1 MRTKDENKRRA
12 IRDAAIAECVE
23 SGLGGASIARIAE
36 RAKLSQGT
44 IYLYFAG
51 KDELLDEIFLEVK
64 REIHSRLMDA
74 ARSGDSAKA
83 AIKAMWFALFDHA
96 NERPLDF
103 AFAEHVSAARILDGR
118 ASPEIET
125 MSREI
130 AQVIVDAV
138 SDGTLIDLPT
148 ESLSAI
154 LSGPALQLARQAIV
168 QNEQPS
174 RDTLEAAFE
183 AIWRGI
189 AKS

>member
-1 MRTKDENKRRA
+1 MRTKDEKKRRA
-12 IRDAAIAECVE
+12 IRDAAIAVCVE

-44 IYLYFAG
+44 IYLYFPG
-51 KDELLDEIFLEVK
+51 KDELLDEVFLEVK

-74 ARSGDSAKA
+74 AQSADTSKP
-83 AIKAMWFALFDHA
+83 AIKAIWFALFDHA

-125 MSREI
+125 MTREI

-148 ESLSAI
+148 ETLSAI
-154 LSGPALQLARQAIV
+154 LSGPALHMARQSIV
-168 QNEQPS
+168 RNEEPS
-174 RDTLEAAFE
+174 RDALEAAFE